1 MKIFSCLS
9 QFWYARVMLLL
20 CLLFMSSCIEDVDFD
35 QPTDVILT
43 PVIEASLVYL
53 EVEGSRFI
61 DNGSEV
67 STVTDAVS
75 NIEILEDEFVDDNLE
90 KVELFFDVANQIPR
104 RFDVQIDF
112 RDINDQ
118 LQRSTI
124 FSVMPSADGEIV
136 ITEHIEVFDEASIE
150 QLKNT
155 YTIVLTLNLQPS
167 SDGSTLNEST
177 TETIALDSKGKFYF
191 RIES

>member
-1 MKIFSCLS
+1 MKIPKSL
-9 QFWYARVMLLL
+9 YL
-20 CLLFMSSCIEDVDFD
+20 CLILMMSCIEDVDFD

-43 PVIEASLVYL
+43 PIVEASLVYL
-53 EVEGSRFI
+53 EVEGSRFV
-61 DNGSEV
+61 DNGSEI

-90 KVELFFDVANQIPR
+90 KVELLFEVANQIPR

-112 RDINDQ
+112 RDIDDQ

-124 FSVMPSADGEIV
+124 FSVMPSINGETV
-136 ITEHIEVFDEASIE
+136 VTEHIEIFDEASIE

-155 YTIVLTLNLQPS
+155 YTIVFILNLQPS
-167 SDGSTLNEST
+167 SDGSTLDENT